1 MSCRPDFAN
10 DSFWLQFL
18 PGQCAQCTLFPLSG
32 ITVKPAPVRQILPAW
47 AGAGQAGAGQAGRWG
62 GDGKERANAGRD
74 EGLSRAW
81 RQELLGCNAV
91 LCLISNSS
99 LFLASSISFL
109 QAWIATGAKLHI
121 TLPPLPIALI
131 DFTSSALVIYLSF
144 FSYTLNF
151 FRKKPFW

>member
-32 ITVKPAPVRQILPAW
+32 ITVKPAPVRQI
-47 AGAGQAGAGQAGRWG
+47 GAGQAGAGRGRPGRQMGRWWEKRG
-62 GDGKERANAGRD
+62 QTRAGMKGCRGHEGR
-74 EGLSRAW
+74 
-81 RQELLGCNAV
+81 LLGCNAV

-109 QAWIATGAKLHI
+109 QAWNATGAKLHI

-144 FSYTLNF
+144 SFLHF
-151 FRKKPFW
+151 KFL